1 MTNMIS
7 PKDFEVSRRDLLKGA
22 GALVVVIGAQ
32 PVVGSKKAAAK
43 TRGAKAMGFG
53 SKVKPKL
60 IPDQLDS
67 FIAIRADGKVTAF
80 FGKMDMGQGL
90 DVAISQIIAEEL
102 DVAFEKVTTLMSDTG
117 TSVNQGGASG
127 SFGVKWGGRT
137 MRVIAAEAR
146 RVLVEE
152 AAKRLGVKAAR
163 LEVNDGVVS
172 VKGDMS
178 KKVSY
183 ADILQ
188 GNYFNHKLTWNKKLG
203 NRLYSHGKA
212 KPKAVK
218 DYRIVGKP
226 FPRIDVAG
234 KVFGTTDFVT
244 DIKVPGMVHGRVIHP
259 TRAGSKLKGYDASSI
274 KHIKGVRVVQKKDF
288 IAVVADNEWDA
299 VQAARDLKVHW
310 TGGGKKP
317 FGRQEDLYDHIR
329 NAPVIKQK
337 NRFKGGDVDKAL
349 AGAAKV
355 LAAEFEFPFQSHASM
370 GPACAVVDAGAN
382 PVMLWTGSQ
391 KSHYTSYGVAKMLK
405 MPKGSVRGIWVPGP
419 GSYGRNDAGDAAMQA
434 ALLSKEVGKPVRVQG
449 MRHEGTGWDPKAPA
463 SVHFC
468 RGGLDAQ
475 GNVIAYEFISK
486 AFDRQNVRSNESQPR
501 DNLAGQ
507 ALGAKLKPRKF
518 FSEPENIYNI
528 PDYRLGWKVIPPFLD
543 RNSPLRTSHL
553 RDPIGP
559 QIQFASEQFHD
570 ELAEAAG
577 MDPVAY
583 RLKYLRTKRDRALIT
598 AVAEKAGWKPRVG
611 PRKGQ
616 GGKNT
621 VSGRG
626 IAYARRSGSK
636 VAVIAEV
643 EVDKRSGQ
651 IWVRKFTVSHECGLI
666 INPDGLTL
674 TIQGNVVMA
683 LSRVIYEEVMF
694 GPDEVTSIDWDT
706 YPIAESPDTPEA
718 VDVVL
723 INRPDKP
730 SMGAGEP
737 STRPVSGAIANA
749 FYDATGV
756 RMRTAPMTPARVK
769 AALAK
774 G

>member
-1 MTNMIS
+1 MIS
-7 PKDFEVSRRDLLKGA
+7 PKDFEVSRRDLLRGA
-22 GALVVVIGAQ
+22 GALVVSAAGSTVASGKAQ
-32 PVVGSKKAAAK
+32 AKALGSKI
-43 TRGAKAMGFG
+43 
-53 SKVKPKL
+53 KP
-60 IPDQLDS
+60 PHHPTQLDS
-67 FIAIRADGKVTAF
+67 FIAVRADGKVTAF
-80 FGKMDMGQGL
+80 FGKMDMGQGV
-90 DVAISQIIAEEL
+90 DVAISQIVAEEL
-102 DVAFEKVTTLMSDTG
+102 DVAYEKVTTLMSDTG
-117 TSVNQGGASG
+117 TSLNQGGASG
-127 SFGVKWGGRT
+127 SFAIKRGGKA
-137 MRVIAAEAR
+137 MRYIAAEAR

-152 AAKRLGVKAAR
+152 AAKRLGVKSAK

-172 VKGDMS
+172 VKGNPS
-178 KKVSY
+178 KKIAY

-188 GNYFNHKLTWNKKLG
+188 GNYFDHKLKWNKKMG
-203 NRLYSHGKA
+203 NRLFSSGPA
-212 KPKAVK
+212 KPKKPK
-218 DYRIVGKP
+218 DYRVVGKP
-226 FPRIDVAG
+226 FPRVDVAG
-234 KVFGTTDFVT
+234 KVFGTSDFVT

-259 TRAGSKLKGYDASSI
+259 TQAGSKLKGFDASSI

-288 IAVVADNEWDA
+288 IAVVAENEWDA
-299 VQAARDLKVHW
+299 VQAARDLKVNW

-317 FGRQEDLYDHIR
+317 FGQQKDLYNHIR
-329 NAPVIKQK
+329 NAPVIKAK
-337 NRFKGGDVDKAL
+337 NRFKAGNVDKAL
-349 AGAAKV
+349 KGAAKV
-355 LAAEFEFPFQSHASM
+355 LNSEYEFPFQSHASM
-370 GPACAVVDAGAN
+370 GPACAVVDASTN

-391 KSHYTSYGVAKMLK
+391 KSHYTAEGVERMLK
-405 MPKGSVRGIWVPGP
+405 VPAGGVRGIWVPGP

-434 ALLSKEVGKPVRVQG
+434 AVLSKELGKPVRVQG
-449 MRHEGTGWDPKAPA
+449 MRHEGTGWDPKGPA

-475 GNVIAYEFISK
+475 GNVIAYEFMSK
-486 AFDRQNVRSNESQPR
+486 AFDRQNVRSNESKPR

-507 ALGAKLKPRKF
+507 ALGVKLKPRKF

-528 PDYRLGWKVIPPFLD
+528 PDYRLGWKVIPPFLK

-577 MDPVAY
+577 MDPVEY
-583 RLKYLRTKRDRALIT
+583 RLKYLRTKRDRDLIK
-598 AVAEKAGWKPRVG
+598 AVAEKAGWKRRVG
-611 PRKGQ
+611 PRKDQ

-626 IAYARRSGSK
+626 IAYARRSGAQ
-636 VAVIAEV
+636 VAIIAEV
-643 EVDKRSGQ
+643 EVDKRTGQ
-651 IWVRKFTVSHECGLI
+651 IWPRKFTVSHDCGLI
-666 INPDGLTL
+666 INPDGLTRC
-674 TIQGNVVMA
+674 IQGNVGMA

-694 GPDEVTSIDWDT
+694 SPDEVTSIDWDS

-718 VDVVL
+718 IDVVL

-730 SMGAGEP
+730 SQGAGEP

-769 AALAK
+769 AALRK

>member
-7 PKDFEVSRRDLLKGA
+7 PKDFEVSRRDLLRGA
-22 GALVVVIGAQ
+22 GALVVVMGAQ
-32 PVVGSKKAAAK
+32 PVVASKKAK
-43 TRGAKAMGFG
+43 AKAMAFG
-53 SKVKPKL
+53 SAVKPKL

-67 FIAIRADGKVTAF
+67 FIAVRADGKVTAF

-90 DVAISQIIAEEL
+90 DVAISQIVAEEL

-127 SFGVKWGGRT
+127 SFGIKRGGKA

-152 AAKRLGVKAAR
+152 AAKRLGVKSAK

-178 KKVSY
+178 KKISY

-188 GNYFNHKLTWNKKLG
+188 GNYFNHKLKWNKKLG

-212 KPKAVK
+212 KPKKVK
-218 DYRIVGKP
+218 DYRVVGKS
-226 FPRIDVAG
+226 FPRVDVAG
-234 KVFGTTDFVT
+234 KVFGTADFVT
-244 DIKVPGMVHGRVIHP
+244 DITVPGMVHGRVIHP
-259 TRAGSKLKGYDASSI
+259 TQAGSKLKGYDASSI

-299 VQAARDLKVHW
+299 IQAARDLKVNW

-317 FGRQEDLYDHIR
+317 FGQQKDLYDHIR

-337 NRFKGGDVDKAL
+337 NKFKKGNVDKAL
-349 AGAAKV
+349 KRAAKV
-355 LAAEFEFPFQSHASM
+355 LASEYEFPFQSHASM
-370 GPACAVVDAGAN
+370 GPACAVVDAGTD

-405 MPKGSVRGIWVPGP
+405 VPNEKVRGIWVPGP

-449 MRHEGTGWDPKAPA
+449 MRFEGTGWDPKAPA

-468 RGGLDAQ
+468 RGGLDSQ

-486 AFDRQNVRSNESQPR
+486 AFDRQNVRSNESKPR
-501 DNLAGQ
+501 DNLAVQ
-507 ALGAKLKPRKF
+507 ALGVKLKPRKF
-518 FSEPENIYNI
+518 FSEPENIYDF

-553 RDPIGP
+553 RDPVGP

-577 MDPVAY
+577 MDPVEY

-598 AVAEKAGWKPRVG
+598 A
-611 PRKGQ
+611 
-616 GGKNT
+616 
-621 VSGRG
+621 
-626 IAYARRSGSK
+626 
-636 VAVIAEV
+636 
-643 EVDKRSGQ
+643 
-651 IWVRKFTVSHECGLI
+651 
-666 INPDGLTL
+666 
-674 TIQGNVVMA
+674 
-683 LSRVIYEEVMF
+683 
-694 GPDEVTSIDWDT
+694 
-706 YPIAESPDTPEA
+706 
-718 VDVVL
+718 
-723 INRPDKP
+723 
-730 SMGAGEP
+730 
-737 STRPVSGAIANA
+737 
-749 FYDATGV
+749 
-756 RMRTAPMTPARVK
+756 
-769 AALAK
+769 
-774 G
+774 